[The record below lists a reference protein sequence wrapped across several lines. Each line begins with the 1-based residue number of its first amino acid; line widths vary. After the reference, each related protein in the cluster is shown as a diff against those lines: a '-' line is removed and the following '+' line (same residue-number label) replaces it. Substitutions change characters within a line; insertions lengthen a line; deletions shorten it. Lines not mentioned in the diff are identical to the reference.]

1 MKTFKI
7 IIYLL
12 FSIGRYT
19 TSYAQIDSNFK
30 VGAHFTNPIY
40 NNTNQAVIA
49 YSCSSTDSLSHTF
62 DIHFGLEN
70 HDSTSIYFL
79 SKTYQVN
86 QYSYFS
92 GTHYLYSFY
101 DTLDFFHP
109 IYMHDFHIIGG
120 PHYKVNQSWKF
131 SHYLVDFEYHLALPY
146 MQTNTG
152 PNGYYQDSISNNW
165 VYGENYGS
173 GCGFAVGEDLT
184 APYSDPT
191 NMDSVFM
198 YADFVGVEVDFM
210 RYIPEG
216 NSDSAF
222 IGVNYLTPTGL
233 LTPFDYE
240 EIYTY
245 YVPEDSIVHIERLIS
260 TDEFGSVHFGGGT
273 YFDNVR
279 LYPVYNQ
286 YICQGDSLE
295 INGDYQFT
303 EGVYIDSLFTAL
315 GTDSIIGINLK
326 FNEVLYGDTIEAIAC
341 EGEGY
346 MINDTTLISNSGV
359 FSFLTITPQGCDSIF
374 YLDLEIQPNDIA
386 LDITNT
392 DNVLSYNNPQ
402 SDYSYQ
408 WINASTGQ
416 PISGETNDT
425 FIPTVN
431 GLYAVEISNGVCTQ
445 VSNSSTTTL
454 GIHDLGKQI
463 TCTPNPFTSSVN
475 ILFGDHMESG
485 NIELYDINSRLL
497 ITRRFNNT
505 VKTTL
510 NTEFLPAGVY
520 VIKVKTSKGLYQK
533 KVAK

>member
-1 MKTFKI
+1 MKTVKLIFGF
-7 IIYLL
+7 L
-12 FSIGRYT
+12 FYVSC
-19 TSYAQIDSNFK
+19 YAQTARI
-30 VGAHFTNPIY
+30 GIY
-40 NNTNQAVIA
+40 NPSYNVNQMIIRIN
-49 YSCSSTDSLSHTF
+49 CGECDSTDIGDYFELNFS
-62 DIHFGLEN
+62 LEN
-70 HDSTSIYFL
+70 HDTSSIYYH
-79 SKTYQVN
+79 SKTF
-86 QYSYFS
+86 QYTGDFFL
-92 GTHYLYSFY
+92 GF
-101 DTLDFFHP
+101 DTLTFYHP
-109 IYMHDFHIIGG
+109 TYVHDLYITDGEHF
-120 PHYKVNQSWKF
+120 KVNQSWKF
-131 SHYLVDFEYHLALPY
+131 KHYLADFHFRGLELPY
-146 MQTNTG
+146 MQSVTS
-152 PNGYYQDSISNNW
+152 PNGYYQDSITYNW
-165 VYGENYGS
+165 LFGGAYGPYTY
-173 GCGFAVGEDLT
+173 FAIGK
-184 APYSDPT
+184 
-191 NMDSVFM
+191 NMDSIFLD
-198 YADFVGVEVDFM
+198 ADYIGVEVDFV
-210 RYIPEG
+210 RYTPDG
-216 NSDSAF
+216 DCDSNA
-222 IGVNYLTPTGL
+222 ISINYEDTTGWFL
-233 LTPFDYE
+233 PNYE
-240 EIYTY
+240 EQYMYAI
-245 YVPEDSIVHIERLIS
+245 PEDSVLHVERLIQ
-260 TDEFGSVHFGGGT
+260 TDSFGAVHIGNSHTCNT

-295 INGDYQFT
+295 INGVYQFT

-359 FSFLTITPQGCDSIF
+359 FSFLTTTPQGCDSIF

-475 ILFGDHMESG
+475 ILFGEHMESG

-497 ITRRFNNT
+497 ITHRFNHT
-505 VKTTL
+505 VKITL
-510 NTEFLPAGVY
+510 DTEFLPAGVY

-533 KVAK
+533 KVIK